1 MGVSP
6 PPPACFVHYILAT
19 AVHSNEHCA
28 RSDGSSMIAQA
39 PPDQSGF
46 SSSSISIA
54 VFCMPLR
61 GHLQRLLPLIS
72 GLSSMGHR
80 TYVFTHKQFQ
90 RDIQQIGGHFI
101 DLFSK
106 YPLDSVDDSSI
117 PFASRYVSFAGE
129 YLEEILK
136 DVRAYKPSLIIYDTY
151 AVIGRIVGTL
161 LGLPHV
167 NVCAGHNRMGPGA
180 VEKRRR
186 SPVAISKACDTA
198 VKKLNNLGLK
208 DVTPY
213 YYLCATSP
221 YLNIYCEP
229 PGFLRPAD
237 RQPFEPVAFFGS
249 VQPDN
254 ASMKTNT
261 MWFSAPHEKKLRLF
275 ISFGTVI
282 WFYHAVEA
290 VAALE
295 TLSRVI
301 GQLRWVEAVISLGSW
316 SADTRLL
323 SSLRRP
329 NVRVERYVDQWSV
342 LKEAN
347 VFVTHHGLN
356 STHEAIFHGVPM
368 ISYPFT
374 ADQPALAQRCREL
387 GLAIRLADAPLDCVR
402 PKRVIAALNQLRKDR
417 HRFDIRLAK
426 ARTWELEVIAA
437 RRQVI
442 HKILD
447 LTRCLPSQGGRHL

>member
-1 MGVSP
+1 MMAQSSL
-6 PPPACFVHYILAT
+6 HQSRL
-19 AVHSNEHCA
+19 SN
-28 RSDGSSMIAQA
+28 
-39 PPDQSGF
+39 
-46 SSSSISIA
+46 SSISVAI
-54 VFCMPLR
+54 FCMPLR

-72 GLSSMGHR
+72 GLSSMGHQI
-80 TYVFTHKQFQ
+80 YVFTHEQFQ
-90 RDIQQIGGHFI
+90 PDIQQVGGNFV

-117 PFASRYVSFAGE
+117 PFASRYVSFAGY
-129 YLEEILK
+129 YLEEILN
-136 DVRAYKPSLIIYDTY
+136 DVKAYNPSLIVYDTF
-151 AVIGRIVGTL
+151 AVIGRIIGVL
-161 LGLPHV
+161 LGVPHV
-167 NVCAGHNRMGPGA
+167 NVCAGHNRMGSRA
-180 VEKRRR
+180 MENRRR

-229 PGFLRPAD
+229 PEFLRPAE
-237 RQPFEPVAFFGS
+237 RQPFEPIAFFGS

-254 ASMKTNT
+254 VSVTTETK
-261 MWFSAPHEKKLRLF
+261 WFGAPCAKKLRIY

-282 WFYHAVEA
+282 WFCHAFEA

-301 GQLRWVEAVISLGSW
+301 GHLRWAEAVITLGGW

-342 LKEAN
+342 LKEADL
-347 VFVTHHGLN
+347 FVTHHGLN
-356 STHEAIFHGVPM
+356 STHEAIFHSVPM
-368 ISYPFT
+368 ISYPFA
-374 ADQPALAQRCREL
+374 ADQPALAQRCQEL

-402 PKRVIAALNQLRKDR
+402 PKRAIAAFNQICQDR
-417 HRFDIRLAK
+417 HRFDLRLAE
-426 ARTWELEVIAA
+426 ARTWERDVIAT
-437 RRQVI
+437 RKQVLQ
-442 HKILD
+442 KVLD
-447 LTRCLPSQGGRHL
+447 LTKVSAFPVVAS